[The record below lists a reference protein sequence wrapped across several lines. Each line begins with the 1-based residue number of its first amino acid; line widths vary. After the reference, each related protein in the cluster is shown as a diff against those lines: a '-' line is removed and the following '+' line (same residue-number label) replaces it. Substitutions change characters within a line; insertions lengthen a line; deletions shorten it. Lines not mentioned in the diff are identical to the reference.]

1 MPKEIEKSLNLEFDK
16 VLALKLVK
24 LYPWQTKAVFLI

>member
-1 MPKEIEKSLNLEFDK
+1 MLKEIEKTLILELSI

-24 LYPWQTKAVFLI
+24 MSPWQTKAVYLI

>member
-1 MPKEIEKSLNLEFDK
+1 MLKEIEKNLILEFSM

-24 LYPWQTKAVFLI
+24 KNAWQTKAVSSI